1 MKSLGAIIVLASFA
15 AFILGVINIIAPQ
28 AWMRARKRLVGA
40 FIVLGSMGGC
50 VAGLSVM
57 PPPNPSTVSTI
68 TMEEALRQG
77 EKLDGSPRPNSMS
90 QIEFDATWNDVKA
103 RIERCDGP
111 NRRAARAMMA
121 GDERTAIS
129 LTSAAIKACKG
140 ELAAFGNVQIPD
152 SASGIVR
159 RSLTES
165 IQTCRGAVQL
175 KLESAEKTRDFLNG
189 DQRPSTVEG
198 LNEALQ
204 AAGRATANCG
214 FGFMQTAN
222 YAQLNIPDLPGLR
235 AYVAAP
241 GAVEA
246 Q

>member
-103 RIERCDGP
+103 RMALMRAAFCDG
-111 NRRAARAMMA
+111 
-121 GDERTAIS
+121 RTARLWPTPGI
-129 LTSAAIKACKG
+129 LTRAVG
-140 ELAAFGNVQIPD
+140 TP
-152 SASGIVR
+152 
-159 RSLTES
+159 RS
-165 IQTCRGAVQL
+165 CR
-175 KLESAEKTRDFLNG
+175 
-189 DQRPSTVEG
+189 
-198 LNEALQ
+198 AL
-204 AAGRATANCG
+204 
-214 FGFMQTAN
+214 
-222 YAQLNIPDLPGLR
+222 
-235 AYVAAP
+235 
-241 GAVEA
+241 
-246 Q
+246 